1 MGGDLNEV
9 VDIRSGLAYLLV
21 KWKFIALAVL
31 VGALIVGCYG
41 SMKNPKARTGASAG
55 YEERLR
61 SARAA
66 CSEQE
71 ALYAEQ
77 LSAQYKAYNRE
88 MDRWGAYLDNSA
100 LQKMDP
106 QDYIKKDIQYVL
118 ETDSENVTDAFS
130 DSLLSTKEQE
140 AISEVLGVD
149 PLTAS
154 VEELVNVSGSS
165 RTALTDGGSGEVP
178 ADGTDRANGVH
189 REFMTVS
196 VAAGDEEQADSI
208 AAVAESAVD
217 AKCKKIQA
225 AGVQLKMEK
234 ADEVITRG
242 DSSWLLDRQ
251 QNALDRLVLFQINY
265 SLFIKNTTDIL
276 QGAQRTYY
284 HLLITPDPEKAAA
297 DAAGSKKSGAGAVV
311 KYAAAGGAAGL
322 MIALLCAYL
331 LFVFSNKIRTGEE
344 LSDNY
349 GVSVLQRFK
358 TGEPVKGDL
367 IRKFGFSCMGMDRAA
382 KITKAGAAP
391 LYAELEKRAAGT
403 EKKQVYLTCDCADEK
418 ARGCVRTL
426 AGILSDGAMTVIAG
440 DPRDSEKDY
449 KDLLGSDL
457 VVMAEVLG
465 GSDKKDF
472 RDLLETCRRNEL
484 PVLGCITLL
493 DESRY

>member
-9 VDIRSGLAYLLV
+9 VDIRSGLAYVLV
-21 KWKFIALAVL
+21 KWKYIALAVL
-31 VGALIVGCYG
+31 VGALIGGCYG
-41 SMKNPKARTGASAG
+41 SMKSPNARTGASAG
-55 YEERLR
+55 FEERLR

-66 CSEQE
+66 CSERE

-77 LSAQYKAYNRE
+77 LSEQYKAYNRE
-88 MDRWGAYLDNSA
+88 LGRWGAYLDNSA

-106 QDYIKKDIQYVL
+106 QDYVKKDVQYVL
-118 ETDSENVTDAFS
+118 ETDSENVADAFS
-130 DSLLSTKEQE
+130 DALLSTKDQE
-140 AISEVLGVD
+140 AISEILGVD

-154 VEELVNVSGSS
+154 AEELVCVSGSS
-165 RTALTDGGSGEVP
+165 RKDGESEEVP
-178 ADGTDRANGVH
+178 AGGSDRANGVH

-196 VAAGDEEQADSI
+196 VAAGDEGQADLI
-208 AAVAESAVD
+208 AAVAENAVD

-251 QNALDRLVLFQINY
+251 QNALDRLVMFQINY

-276 QGAQRTYY
+276 QGAQKTYY
-284 HLLITPDPEKAAA
+284 NLLITPDPEKAAA
-297 DAAGSKKSGAGAVV
+297 DAAGSKKSGAKAAV
-311 KYAAAGGAAGL
+311 KFAAAGGAAGL
-322 MIALLCAYL
+322 VIALLCAYL

-349 GVSVLQRFK
+349 GVSVLQKFK
-358 TGEPVKGDL
+358 TGEPLKGDV

-418 ARGCVRTL
+418 TRGWVRTL

-465 GSDKKDF
+465 GSYKKDF

-484 PVLGCITLL
+484 TVLGCITLL

>member
-9 VDIRSGLAYLLV
+9 VDIRSGLAYVLV

-31 VGALIVGCYG
+31 VGALIGGCYG
-41 SMKNPKARTGASAG
+41 SMKSPNARTGASAG

-66 CSEQE
+66 CSERE

-77 LSAQYKAYNRE
+77 LSEQYKAYNRE
-88 MDRWGAYLDNSA
+88 LSRWGAYLDNSV

-106 QDYIKKDIQYVL
+106 QNYVKKDIQYVL
-118 ETDSENVTDAFS
+118 ETDSENVADAFS
-130 DSLLSTKEQE
+130 DALLSAKDQE
-140 AISEVLGVD
+140 AISEILGAD

-154 VEELVNVSGSS
+154 AEELVSISGSS
-165 RTALTDGGSGEVP
+165 RKDGESEEVSAEGP
-178 ADGTDRANGVH
+178 DRANGVH

-196 VAAGDEEQADSI
+196 VAGGDEEQADLI
-208 AAVAESAVD
+208 AAVAENAVD

-251 QNALDRLVLFQINY
+251 QNALDRLVMFQINY

-276 QGAQRTYY
+276 QGAQKTYY
-284 HLLITPDPEKAAA
+284 NLLITLDPEKAAA
-297 DAAGSKKSGAGAVV
+297 DAAGSKKSGAKAAV

-322 MIALLCAYL
+322 VIALLCAYL

-358 TGEPVKGDL
+358 TGETGKGDI

-418 ARGCVRTL
+418 TRGCVRTL

-465 GSDKKDF
+465 GSYKKDF

-484 PVLGCITLL
+484 TVLGCITLL